1 MATTCAIQNNFIP
14 RGSFQ
19 LIFWNKKRLFLHVQI
34 YRHTTQ
40 VLSKADSPTLS
51 ENKFSL
57 KLFPL
62 RKVVPVLEKLRKV
75 IGKRGYNLDIYSISD
90 IYMCDTSFVAYEDGR
105 LIILV
110 HIPMYKNLHLMK

>member
-57 KLFPL
+57 KEQ
-62 RKVVPVLEKLRKV
+62 KSGSVV
-75 IGKRGYNLDIYSISD
+75 INL
-90 IYMCDTSFVAYEDGR
+90 T
-105 LIILV
+105 IIV
-110 HIPMYKNLHLMK
+110 V